1 MEYHLDAILSHLLVC
16 NCTRIYTQKMI
27 LVMSEST
34 PKPKLSLL
42 FNKKRAQGEK
52 KPEETEN
59 AQPPAT
65 TSFGRKMGVRALIK

>member
-1 MEYHLDAILSHLLVC
+1 
-16 NCTRIYTQKMI
+16 
-27 LVMSEST
+27 MSEST

>member
-1 MEYHLDAILSHLLVC
+1 M
-16 NCTRIYTQKMI
+16 QKTI

-52 KPEETEN
+52 KPEEAEN
-59 AQPPAT
+59 VQPPAA
-65 TSFGRKMGVRALIK
+65 TSFGRKMGVRTLME